1 MVRIV
6 GCGMLWAALLDCQA
20 AWGVEVDADPGPRS
34 GPAAARVVSDDAD
47 LVLLVTGEQ
56 AGKVGACGCEG
67 RPLGGLARQQAY
79 VEAVEATGTPS
90 LVLNAGGWLD
100 PGASGAELTDRARVV
115 NDGFL
120 RGLRR
125 VRVDVLNAGWPEW
138 AALEGR
144 GRPGLV
150 ASGLHHHGV
159 PVLDVVVR
167 DVGGVRVAVTGM
179 TRAGMPYLMPPGTQ
193 TVPGVAGVMA
203 ALDGVERDVSVVLVY
218 DDSEGARAVSLLP
231 GVDVVVEAARYH
243 GRYAPLSDGALHVRT
258 WELGQRLSELR
269 LWVGEEGLTKA
280 HVRQVDLDA
289 ELGVSWLAPG
299 PPVLPRYEPP
309 SVGQLGGP

>member
-1 MVRIV
+1 MVRIL
-6 GCGMLWAALLDCQA
+6 GCGMLWAALLGCQA
-20 AWGVEVDADPGPRS
+20 AWAVEVDDDPGPRS

-47 LVLLVTGEQ
+47 LVLLVSGEQ

-79 VEAVEATGTPS
+79 VDAVEATGTPL

-100 PGASGAELTDRARVV
+100 PGASGVELTDRARVV

-150 ASGLHHHGV
+150 ASGLHHHDV
-159 PVLDVVVR
+159 PVLDVVVQ

-179 TRAGMPYLMPPGTQ
+179 TRAGMPYLMPAGTHS
-193 TVPGVAGVMA
+193 VPGVAGVKA
-203 ALDGVERDVSVVLVY
+203 ALDGVERDLSVVLVY
-218 DDSEGARAVSLLP
+218 DDSEGARAVSMLP

-258 WELGQRLSELR
+258 WEQGQRLSELR

-289 ELGVSWLAPG
+289 ELGVAWLAPG
-299 PPVLPRYEPP
+299 PPVLPIYEPP
-309 SVGQLGGP
+309 GVGKLGDP